1 MLDGVNN
8 SVVQV
13 DSVQD
18 DEDVGSATNYYG
30 NGFKTVKTV
39 YKTAKGAV
47 ADYDATKA
55 RCWVIENPNKKH
67 YCTGGNVGYKL
78 SEWEWECDCEPDCDC
93 SWPVSEMCTTDLR
106 SVSKDMPPLLAK
118 PGSLVW
124 NRAPFARH
132 NVSASRFR
140 TSEQS

>member
-1 MLDGVNN
+1 MLDGLNN

-18 DEDVGSATNYYG
+18 DEDVGSATNFYG

-78 SEWEWECDCEPDCDC
+78 SECEREYG
-93 SWPVSEMCTTDLR
+93 WPLAGIGEMHD
-106 SVSKDMPPLLAK
+106 
-118 PGSLVW
+118 
-124 NRAPFARH
+124 
-132 NVSASRFR
+132 
-140 TSEQS
+140 